1 MANERSEAAEFTR
14 FQSASEK
21 RSFIMKI
28 VVWVFIFLFLLA
40 VAFWFGKN
48 LFSLKTIVVNGSE
61 HYSYTQILN
70 AGNIAEGDLIFSV
83 SEDDLN
89 QNLTQQFAY
98 VRSVKVEK
106 EYPGTVVITLE
117 EETPEFYFEMQGE
130 YFLLSRELKVLERFA
145 TSAKLLEAAPDARLV
160 QIPEVSRAVVCE
172 TLQFAQDS
180 KSRHTDEALDMLASS
195 RMYDGL
201 SEIDFSNRFDMIL
214 VYENRLEISLG
225 SFEDFAYKLDL
236 ALGMIHAYS
245 EKAVGTFDIIYDADG
260 ELKGIA
266 TVSDPLAE

>member
-1 MANERSEAAEFTR
+1 MDNEHSEAAEFTR

-21 RSFIMKI
+21 RSFVMKI
-28 VVWVFIFLFLLA
+28 VVWVFIFLFLLV
-40 VAFWFGKN
+40 VAFWFGRN

-61 HYSYTQILN
+61 HYSYTQILS
-70 AGNIAEGDLIFSV
+70 AGNISKGDLIFSV
-83 SEDDLN
+83 SENDLDRE
-89 QNLTQQFAY
+89 LTEQLAY

-145 TSAKLLEAAPDARLV
+145 TSEKLLEIAPDVQFV

-172 TLQFAQDS
+172 PLQFALDS
-180 KSRHTDEALDMLASS
+180 KSRHTDEALNMLVAS
-195 RMYDGL
+195 RIYEGL
-201 SEIDFSNRFDMIL
+201 SEIDFSDRFDMIL

-245 EKAVGTFDIIYDADG
+245 EEAVGTFDIIYDADG

-266 TVSDPLAE
+266 TVNDPLEE